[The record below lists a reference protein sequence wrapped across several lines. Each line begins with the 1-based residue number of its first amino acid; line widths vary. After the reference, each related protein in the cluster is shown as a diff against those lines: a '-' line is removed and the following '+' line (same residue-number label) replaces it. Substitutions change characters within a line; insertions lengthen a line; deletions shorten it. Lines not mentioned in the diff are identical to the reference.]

1 MISLQHTIAVAI
13 LACGLHTQTL
23 AAASKEEGHATADP
37 DHARL
42 TAARKAANELPE
54 VLAIQQQSH
63 ADRALSHKAYAE
75 YKSARKRSA
84 TSEDAYK
91 KAFEEGLAKVD
102 AGAVPL
108 LEKERVAFRE
118 RMLNSRNTKKGSSGK
133 KAPIKDEEDGLEEEE
148 ERPEEEK

>member
-1 MISLQHTIAVAI
+1 MISLQRTFAAAI
-13 LACGLHTQTL
+13 LACGLLTQTL
-23 AAASKEEGHATADP
+23 AAAGKEEGHATADP
-37 DHARL
+37 DRARL

-54 VLAIQQQSH
+54 VLVIQQQSH

-75 YKSARKRSA
+75 YKAARKRSA
-84 TSEDAYK
+84 TSEEAYK

-118 RMLNSRNTKKGSSGK
+118 RMLKSRNAK
-133 KAPIKDEEDGLEEEE
+133 KASAANKTPIKADEDGAEEEE

>member
-1 MISLQHTIAVAI
+1 MISLQRTIAVAI

-23 AAASKEEGHATADP
+23 AAASKEEGHATANP

-54 VLAIQQQSH
+54 VLAIQQQSY

-91 KAFEEGLAKVD
+91 KAFEEGLTKVD

-118 RMLNSRNTKKGSSGK
+118 RMLNARNAKKGSSSK
-133 KAPIKDEEDGLEEEE
+133 KVPIKAEEDGLEDEE
-148 ERPEEEK
+148 ERPDEEK